1 MQLSVYVLGR
11 EVATLEQSGDFKS
24 VLTYHP
30 HVAADDFVSL
40 TMPVRLESY
49 VWDDQLPPVLQM
61 NLPEGY
67 LLQVLQE
74 QFGPHIGASPIALLS
89 VIGRNMVGRLQVA
102 APGAQLNEPAQPIE
116 VAALLKG
123 DNSEAA
129 FAALV
134 RQHAT
139 SGVSGVVPK
148 FLDAQTT
155 AASYQAETSPRTVQA
170 EPVEAL
176 HPLRAPLAP
185 HQKASLTTRRH
196 IIKGSSAQLPF
207 VALNEHLCMQVA
219 RRVMPAALTEV
230 SDDGQALVV
239 HRFDV
244 DEHGQPLWGMEDFC
258 SLLGLRPAAKYDT
271 TWERIAKA
279 VRDHVPGA
287 QRLATFRQLATTLL
301 LTYALRNADCHA
313 KNLALLYTSRA
324 NAHLSPA
331 YDMLTTSVYPGFQHN
346 PPAIDF
352 MGKRTW
358 APGKNLQKFIAATFG
373 IQPKEQQHMV
383 QAISDAVAD
392 VAPQVRQAMAQ
403 HPGFEDIGKRMLM
416 AWAEGVQ
423 GLRDARVYAVGD
435 WNAGEAFAGFSAPPK
450 LVADQRK
457 IGRSPFWA
465 SDNLANRTASS
476 HLNQS
481 SK

>member
-1 MQLSVYVLGR
+1 MKLSVYVMGR
-11 EVATLEQSGDFKS
+11 NVATLDQSGDFKS
-24 VLTYHP
+24 VLAYNADTAP
-30 HVAADDFVSL
+30 DDFVSL
-40 TMPVRLESY
+40 TMPVRTESY

-102 APGAQLNEPAQPIE
+102 APGAALSEPAKPIE

-134 RQHAT
+134 REHAT

-148 FLDAQTT
+148 FLDAQNENG
-155 AASYQAETSPRTVQA
+155 SPSTSPLTKHR
-170 EPVEAL
+170 
-176 HPLRAPLAP
+176 
-185 HQKASLTTRRH
+185 KASLLTRRH
-196 IIKGSSAQLPF
+196 IVKGSSAQLPF

-219 RRVMPAALTEV
+219 SRVMPTAITEV

-244 DEHGQPLWGMEDFC
+244 DENGQAHWGMEDFC
-258 SLLGLRPAAKYDT
+258 SLLALRPSAKYDT

-287 QRLATFRQLATTLL
+287 QRLDTNRQLAKTLL

-324 NAHLSPA
+324 DVHLSPA
-331 YDMLTTSVYPGFQHN
+331 YDMLTTSVYAGFQHN
-346 PPAIDF
+346 PPGIEF
-352 MGKRTW
+352 MGKKTW

-373 IQPKEQQHMV
+373 IQPKEQAQMV
-383 QAISDAVAD
+383 ETISDAVAD
-392 VAPQVRQAMAQ
+392 VGPLVRQAMAQ

-416 AWAEGVQ
+416 AWAEGVH
-423 GLRDARVYAVGD
+423 GLRDQRVYAVGE
-435 WNAGEAFAGFSAPPK
+435 WVAGDAFEGFSAPPK
-450 LVADQRK
+450 QKTESSKL
-457 IGRSPFWA
+457 GRSP
-465 SDNLANRTASS
+465 LLGKR
-476 HLNQS
+476 
-481 SK
+481 

>member
-1 MQLSVYVLGR
+1 MKLSVYVMGR
-11 EVATLEQSGDFKS
+11 PVATLEQSGDFKS
-24 VLTYHP
+24 VLAYD
-30 HVAADDFVSL
+30 AAAAPDDFVSL
-40 TMPVRLESY
+40 TMPVRTESY

-89 VIGRNMVGRLQVA
+89 VIGRNMLGRLQVA
-102 APGAQLNEPAQPIE
+102 APGAELSEPAKPIE

-134 RQHAT
+134 REHAT

-148 FLDAQTT
+148 FLDAQT
-155 AASYQAETSPRTVQA
+155 EDG
-170 EPVEAL
+170 
-176 HPLRAPLAP
+176 APLAL
-185 HQKASLTTRRH
+185 HKKASLLTRRH
-196 IIKGSSAQLPF
+196 IIKGSSTQLPF

-219 RRVMPAALTEV
+219 SRVMPTAKTEV

-244 DEHGQPLWGMEDFC
+244 DEHGQPHWGMEDFC

-287 QRLATFRQLATTLL
+287 QRLDTYRQLATTLL

-313 KNLALLYTSRA
+313 KNLALLYTRRA
-324 NAHLSPA
+324 DVHLSPA
-331 YDMLTTSVYPGFQHN
+331 YDMLTTSVYAGFQHN
-346 PPAIDF
+346 PPGIEF
-352 MGKRTW
+352 MGKKTW

-383 QAISDAVAD
+383 EAISDAVAD
-392 VAPQVRQAMAQ
+392 AGPMVRQAMAQ

-416 AWAEGVQ
+416 AWADGVQ
-423 GLRDARVYAVGD
+423 GLRDQRVYALGG
-435 WNAGEAFAGFSAPPK
+435 WAPPASFEDFSPPPK
-450 LVADQRK
+450 QKSESNK
-457 IGRSPFWA
+457 IGRSP
-465 SDNLANRTASS
+465 LLGKR
-476 HLNQS
+476 
-481 SK
+481 

>member
-1 MQLSVYVLGR
+1 MKLSVYVMGR
-11 EVATLEQSGDFKS
+11 NVATLEQSGDFKS
-24 VLTYHP
+24 VLAYNAQTVDGAP
-30 HVAADDFVSL
+30 DDFVSL
-40 TMPVRLESY
+40 TMPVRTESY

-102 APGAQLNEPAQPIE
+102 APGAELSEPAKPIE

-134 RQHAT
+134 REHAT

-148 FLDAQTT
+148 FLDAQN
-155 AASYQAETSPRTVQA
+155 EDGSPLEKHR
-170 EPVEAL
+170 
-176 HPLRAPLAP
+176 
-185 HQKASLTTRRH
+185 KASLLTRRH

-219 RRVMPAALTEV
+219 SRVMPTAKTDV
-230 SDDGQALVV
+230 SEDGQALVV

-244 DEHGQPLWGMEDFC
+244 DENGQPHWGMEDFC
-258 SLLGLRPAAKYDT
+258 SLLGLRPSAKYDT

-287 QRLATFRQLATTLL
+287 QRLDTNRQLATTLL

-324 NAHLSPA
+324 DVHLSPA
-331 YDMLTTSVYPGFQHN
+331 YDMLTTSVYAGFQHN
-346 PPAIDF
+346 PPGIEF
-352 MGKRTW
+352 MGKKTW

-373 IQPKEQQHMV
+373 IQPKEQSQMV
-383 QAISDAVAD
+383 EAISDAVAE
-392 VAPQVRQAMAQ
+392 VGPLVRQAMAQ
-403 HPGFEDIGKRMLM
+403 HPGFEGIGKRMLM

-423 GLRDARVYAVGD
+423 GLRDQRVYAVGD
-435 WNAGEAFAGFSAPPK
+435 WVAGDAFEGLSPPPK
-450 LVADQRK
+450 LTTDTNK
-457 IGRSPFWA
+457 IGRSP
-465 SDNLANRTASS
+465 LLGKR
-476 HLNQS
+476 
-481 SK
+481 

>member
-30 HVAADDFVSL
+30 QVAADDFVSL

-129 FAALV
+129 FAVLV
-134 RQHAT
+134 REHAT

-148 FLDAQTT
+148 FLDAQ
-155 AASYQAETSPRTVQA
+155 AEDG
-170 EPVEAL
+170 
-176 HPLRAPLAP
+176 APLVL
-185 HQKASLTTRRH
+185 HRKASLVTRRH

-219 RRVMPAALTEV
+219 SRVMPTARTEV

-244 DEHGQPLWGMEDFC
+244 DQHGQPHWGMEDFC

-287 QRLATFRQLATTLL
+287 QRLETYRQLATTLL

-324 NAHLSPA
+324 DVHLSPG
-331 YDMLTTSVYPGFQHN
+331 YDMLTTSAYAGFQHN
-346 PPAIDF
+346 PPGIAF
-352 MGKRTW
+352 MGKKTW

-373 IQPKEQQHMV
+373 IQPREQQQMV
-383 QAISDAVAD
+383 QAISDAMAD
-392 VAPQVRQAMAQ
+392 VGPHVRQAMAQ
-403 HPGFEDIGKRMLM
+403 HPGFEDVGKRMLM
-416 AWAEGVQ
+416 AWAEGVL
-423 GLRDARVYAVGD
+423 GLRDQRVYALGG
-435 WNAGEAFAGFSAPPK
+435 WAPPNAFEDFSPPPK
-450 LVADQRK
+450 QKADSTK
-457 IGRSPFWA
+457 IGRSP
-465 SDNLANRTASS
+465 LLGKR
-476 HLNQS
+476 
-481 SK
+481 

>member
-1 MQLSVYVLGR
+1 MKLSVYVMGR
-11 EVATLEQSGDFKS
+11 NAATLEQAGDFKS
-24 VLTYHP
+24 VLAYNANTAP
-30 HVAADDFVSL
+30 DDFVSL
-40 TMPVRLESY
+40 TMPVRTESY

-74 QFGPHIGASPIALLS
+74 QFGPHIGASPMALLS

-102 APGAQLNEPAQPIE
+102 APGAELTEPAKPIE

-134 RQHAT
+134 REHAT

-148 FLDAQTT
+148 FLDAQAEDT
-155 AASYQAETSPRTVQA
+155 AAGT
-170 EPVEAL
+170 
-176 HPLRAPLAP
+176 PLAQ
-185 HQKASLTTRRH
+185 HKKASLVTRRH

-219 RRVMPAALTEV
+219 SRVMPTAQTEV

-244 DEHGQPLWGMEDFC
+244 NEHGQPHWGMEDFC

-287 QRLATFRQLATTLL
+287 QRLDTYRQLATTLL

-313 KNLALLYTSRA
+313 KNLALLYTNRA
-324 NAHLSPA
+324 DVHLSPA
-331 YDMLTTSVYPGFQHN
+331 YDLLTTSVYAGFQHN
-346 PPAIDF
+346 PPGIEF
-352 MGKRTW
+352 MGKKTW
-358 APGKNLQKFIAATFG
+358 TPGKNLQKFIAATFG

-392 VAPQVRQAMAQ
+392 VGPLVRQAMAQ

-416 AWAEGVQ
+416 AWADGVQ
-423 GLRDARVYAVGD
+423 GLRDQRVYALGG
-435 WNAGEAFAGFSAPPK
+435 WEPPSAFDDFSPPEK
-450 LVADQRK
+450 LKTKQDKV
-457 IGRSPFWA
+457 GRSP
-465 SDNLANRTASS
+465 LLGKR
-476 HLNQS
+476 
-481 SK
+481 

>member
-11 EVATLEQSGDFKS
+11 EVATLAQSGDFKS

-30 HVAADDFVSL
+30 QVATDDFVSL
-40 TMPVRLESY
+40 TMPVRTESY
-49 VWDDQLPPVLQM
+49 VWDDQIPPVLQM

-102 APGAQLNEPAQPIE
+102 APGAELNETAKPIE

-134 RQHAT
+134 REHAT

-148 FLDAQTT
+148 FLDAQTEDGAT
-155 AASYQAETSPRTVQA
+155 
-170 EPVEAL
+170 
-176 HPLRAPLAP
+176 LAV
-185 HQKASLTTRRH
+185 HKKASLVTRRH

-219 RRVMPAALTEV
+219 SRVMPTAKTEI

-244 DEHGQPLWGMEDFC
+244 DEHGQPHWGMEDFC

-287 QRLATFRQLATTLL
+287 QRLETYRQLATTLL

-313 KNLALLYTSRA
+313 KNLALLYTSRS
-324 NAHLSPA
+324 NVHISPA
-331 YDMLTTSVYPGFQHN
+331 YDMLTTSVYAGFQHN
-346 PPAIDF
+346 PPGIEF
-352 MGKRTW
+352 MGKKTW

-373 IQPKEQQHMV
+373 VQPKEQQHIV

-392 VAPQVRQAMAQ
+392 VGPLVRQAMAQ
-403 HPGFEDIGKRMLM
+403 HPGFEDVGKRMLM

-423 GLRDARVYAVGD
+423 GLRDQRVYASGD
-435 WNAGEAFAGFSAPPK
+435 WVAGDAFEGFSAPAK
-450 LVADQRK
+450 LKSEQVK
-457 IGRSPFWA
+457 VGRSP
-465 SDNLANRTASS
+465 LLGRR
-476 HLNQS
+476 
-481 SK
+481 

>member
-102 APGAQLNEPAQPIE
+102 APGAQLDEPAQPIE
-116 VAALLKG
+116 VAELLKG

-155 AASYQAETSPRTVQA
+155 SPTVQA
-170 EPVEAL
+170 ELVEAL
-176 HPLRAPLAP
+176 HQPTPTPALGP
-185 HQKASLTTRRH
+185 HPKASLTTRRH

-219 RRVMPAALTEV
+219 RRVMPAAQTEV

-331 YDMLTTSVYPGFQHN
+331 YDMLTTSVYAGFQHN

-423 GLRDARVYAVGD
+423 GLRDARVYAVGGL
-435 WNAGEAFAGFSAPPK
+435 AGGGG
-450 LVADQRK
+450 V
-457 IGRSPFWA
+457 
-465 SDNLANRTASS
+465 
-476 HLNQS
+476 
-481 SK
+481 